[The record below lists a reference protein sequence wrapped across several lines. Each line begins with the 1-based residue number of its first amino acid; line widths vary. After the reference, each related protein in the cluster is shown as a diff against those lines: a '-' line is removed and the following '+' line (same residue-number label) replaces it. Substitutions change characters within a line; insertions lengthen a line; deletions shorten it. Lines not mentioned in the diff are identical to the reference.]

1 MRFFIKMCVSPL
13 DLWSL
18 GLSKNAYGEQT
29 NKRGK
34 TIIEKR
40 SIINLICIKKAA
52 VFAHNFRKTYS
63 LNKNT
68 SYICTVKRHFLG

>member
-34 TIIEKR
+34 TIIEKE
-40 SIINLICIKKAA
+40 
-52 VFAHNFRKTYS
+52 V
-63 LNKNT
+63 
-68 SYICTVKRHFLG
+68 

>member
-18 GLSKNAYGEQT
+18 DLSKKACGEQT

-34 TIIEKR
+34 TIIEKE
-40 SIINLICIKKAA
+40 
-52 VFAHNFRKTYS
+52 V
-63 LNKNT
+63 
-68 SYICTVKRHFLG
+68 

>member
-1 MRFFIKMCVSPL
+1 MN
-13 DLWSL
+13 L
-18 GLSKNAYGEQT
+18 GKPRILILQHLTKYSKH
-29 NKRGK
+29 NK
-34 TIIEKR
+34 IYPIYY
-40 SIINLICIKKAA
+40 LICIKKAD